1 MSRVSSFIA
10 AGALAASSPVASSE
24 IKKEVPEIA
33 IGANIEKNLY
43 IAGQCA
49 YEQQQSSEKK
59 ESNTASRSMI
69 EAFCEGWCK
78 GIKEAWNESESSAVE
93 KQEPQEEVI
102 EKQEPQEEVIEKPLV
117 SGEELGMTL
126 PKPVDGKLDLSSLG
140 RRLVADALDQLA
152 QYPNITVLDLS
163 GVRVNDEM
171 MIKIVHYCPNIESLV
186 LSHASIRDLSENG
199 YICIESLRMLTSV
212 DLERCSINLNKT
224 MDAFSK
230 CPQIKSLGLSGID
243 LSDFQVREHIKKFP
257 HLERLDLSYNFNI
270 GLDGLKYLSHSQ
282 SYFLKEL
289 NLSYT
294 NVLRSNY
301 KFESD
306 LKELSYRLHSFHQ
319 LECLNLQGIKGS
331 TNLFP
336 LLVDHPTLKAIAIDG
351 KSLNASCIKYLACLK
366 NLESIDFDG
375 LLCSVQDLEPLRDL
389 PNLKSLK
396 GFKGLKGIL
405 VGAFGWDTSSAVTKK
420 DVASLIEWFPQV
432 ELDLSDVAMDSGA
445 RTLWEEFLSRNI
457 SK

>member
-1 MSRVSSFIA
+1 MLIKNRVINMSRVSSIIA

-24 IKKEVPEIA
+24 IKGEVSEIA

-69 EAFCEGWCK
+69 EAFCEGFCD
-78 GIKEAWNESESSAVE
+78 GIKEAWNESESSAV
-93 KQEPQEEVI
+93 

-171 MIKIVHYCPNIESLV
+171 MIKIVRYCPNIESLV
-186 LSHASIRDLSENG
+186 LNHASLRDLSENG
-199 YICIESLRMLTSV
+199 YRCIESLPMLTSV
-212 DLERCSINLNKT
+212 DLERCSINLRKT

-230 CPQIKSLGLSGID
+230 CPQIKSLGLSGVD

-257 HLERLDLSYNFNI
+257 HLERLDLSHNFNI

-294 NVLRSNY
+294 N
-301 KFESD
+301 
-306 LKELSYRLHSFHQ
+306 
-319 LECLNLQGIKGS
+319 
-331 TNLFP
+331 
-336 LLVDHPTLKAIAIDG
+336 LLT
-351 KSLNASCIKYLACLK
+351 
-366 NLESIDFDG
+366 
-375 LLCSVQDLEPLRDL
+375 
-389 PNLKSLK
+389 
-396 GFKGLKGIL
+396 
-405 VGAFGWDTSSAVTKK
+405 
-420 DVASLIEWFPQV
+420 
-432 ELDLSDVAMDSGA
+432 
-445 RTLWEEFLSRNI
+445 
-457 SK
+457 